1 MRNLLLGVNRKALSW
16 WDWERRTGGKRH
28 FVPSRKR
35 VHEYGFRKRKKR
47 CKKQGL
53 TGENQLTSGAEN
65 ATIYEL
71 SACCG
76 KVCLFGALFC
86 RH

>member
-1 MRNLLLGVNRKALSW
+1 MENRGKKKSADAVCLSPP
-16 WDWERRTGGKRH
+16 ENVFMNMELKIA
-28 FVPSRKR
+28 
-35 VHEYGFRKRKKR
+35 KKR

-53 TGENQLTSGAEN
+53 RRENQLTSRGEN